1 MSSAYVK
8 FLFSIISPLI
18 EKTIFLE
25 KPNTNPSNSHK
36 KKWREK
42 LLHENRPIL
51 IAIGITGIAV
61 IIGAIVFTNL
71 YLSNDADKYPGDGDD
86 TRKNI
91 PINSSIGILVATV
104 QIIRY

>member
-1 MSSAYVK
+1 M
-8 FLFSIISPLI
+8 
-18 EKTIFLE
+18 IFLE
-25 KPNTNPSNSHK
+25 KPSSNQKNSKK

-42 LLHENRPIL
+42 ILHGNRPIL

-71 YLSNDADKYPGDGDD
+71 YLSTVDVADKFPGDGED

-91 PINSSIGILVATV
+91 PIDSSIGILLQQYKLRNLITCLT
-104 QIIRY
+104 